1 MHLLRLVPLFLPM
14 ALLAQNDP
22 TVEPPTMLEVTVGG
36 SARKVA
42 DGERFDVNGTAVV
55 ARLSDTRTL
64 HTGTF
69 SFDYPRHFAFEYDG
83 ATEGMKHWT
92 LDGNNVVLMVFEV
105 DGQGEVKDFEEG
117 MIEQFGSRNCKPSNT
132 SLKLGGRSY
141 SGRRLD
147 IEMAGAK
154 LSLDMVKLD
163 GTGDRSR
170 FLFVQDTKNDD
181 GTPSAERTETLKV
194 IDRSIAYP

>member
-1 MHLLRLVPLFLPM
+1 MLPLRLLPLLLPLT
-14 ALLAQNDP
+14 LLAQNDP
-22 TVEPPTMLEVTVGG
+22 SVEPPTMLEVTVGG
-36 SARKVA
+36 STRKVA
-42 DGERFDVNGTAVV
+42 EGESFDVNGTAVV

-64 HTGTF
+64 NTGTF
-69 SFDYPRHFAFEYDG
+69 SFDYPHHFAFEYDG
-83 ATEGMKHWT
+83 ATEGMRHWT

-117 MIEQFGSRNCKPSNT
+117 MIEQFGRKNCKPSNT
-132 SLKLGGRSY
+132 SLKLGGKAY

-154 LSLDMVKLD
+154 LSLDMVKLE
-163 GTGDRSR
+163 GTGDGSR

-181 GTPSAERTETLKV
+181 GTASAERTATLKV
-194 IDRSIAYP
+194 IDRSVAYR